1 MDTMAS
7 SFVHPSV
14 HLLDWFL
21 SELDIR
27 GRGLEGISYS
37 GCTASGA
44 MPIIISLTTPI
55 ITTFPDP
62 IFKFSSSLFFFLYLA
77 VSGQLVDDVCWR
89 SSGR

>member
-14 HLLDWFL
+14 HLLDLFL

-62 IFKFSSSLFFFLYLA
+62 ILTSHRPFSFFYIWLS
-77 VSGQLVDDVCWR
+77 VGS
-89 SSGR
+89 